1 MSGRHSLR
9 AFAQAEER
17 PEPERQ
23 APEDASTDEVTTGAD
38 ETAAVDDA
46 ETDAETETEAEA
58 EIEAEA
64 GEDDRED
71 KPEEPDAEPA
81 RTIAWPRV
89 LVFAVIPAVALLLA
103 AGSAFLRWQLTWD
116 AGSDTARTESVDAAK
131 EITVEMLSYDP
142 ETVEQ
147 HLNEALGRLTGNFL
161 DSYTTLVNTRV
172 IPIATT
178 QRVTATAEVPAAGVV
193 SASPDRAE
201 VVLYLNQYVTVG
213 DQAPQKTASTVRA
226 TMVREDGKWLMSE
239 FAPVKP

>member
-1 MSGRHSLR
+1 MSGRHSFR

-38 ETAAVDDA
+38 ETAAVDEA
-46 ETDAETETEAEA
+46 EAETEAEA
-58 EIEAEA
+58 EIESEA
-64 GEDDRED
+64 GEDEPED
-71 KPEEPDAEPA
+71 KPEEPVAEPA

-116 AGSDTARTESVDAAK
+116 AGSDTARSESVEAAK

>member
-1 MSGRHSLR
+1 MSGRHSFR

-38 ETAAVDDA
+38 ETAAVY
-46 ETDAETETEAEA
+46 EAEA

-64 GEDDRED
+64 GEDEPED
-71 KPEEPDAEPA
+71 KPEEPVAEPA

-201 VVLYLNQYVTVG
+201 VVLYLNQYVTVE